1 MILKISLREV
11 FRYMIKKLK
20 WILVLAWMITIFIFS
35 NQPAVVSDE
44 KSRFIISVFQFLG
57 LNLDSILGELA
68 NFVVRKVAHL
78 MEYLVF
84 YLLLFNALREDF
96 NSKKALFLS
105 LIGVF
110 LYACTDEF
118 HQLFIPGRTGRIRDV
133 IIDTFGGS
141 IGLAISYFNNKNLL
155 KKKL

>member
-1 MILKISLREV
+1 MS
-11 FRYMIKKLK
+11 KKFK
-20 WILVLAWMITIFIFS
+20 WILVLAWMIIVFIFS
-35 NQPAVVSDE
+35 NQPAAVSDE
-44 KSRFIISVFQFLG
+44 KSRFVINVFQFLG

-68 NFVVRKVAHL
+68 NFIVRKVAHF
-78 MEYLVF
+78 MEYLIF
-84 YLLLFNALREDF
+84 YLLLFNALRESF
-96 NSKKALFLS
+96 NFKKTLFLS

-141 IGLAISYFNNKNLL
+141 IGLAISCFNNKNSFKRSSSL
-155 KKKL
+155 